1 MSAFWKSVKI
11 RSAQLTAANR
21 RWLTLPVL
29 ALTAWLICPAIPA
42 RASETN
48 PPAAPFLFH
57 VGMAKICFRDVRPD
71 DATAAYRILL
81 ERNAREFGTV
91 IKADTA
97 VFDDTPAFESA
108 LQHQTIHMAIFNS
121 WQFLQMDIHQQMQP
135 IFVVMQNGKVGRKYL
150 VLTRRGSG
158 FNTLAALRGKDII
171 QQDVASSGPGKV
183 WLETRLL
190 SEKLGT
196 PATFFGSVESVA
208 KPTTAV
214 LPVFFGKKAA
224 CVVDEASFDVMTE
237 LNPQVGQQ
245 LQIVA
250 MSDALANPVVCLR
263 KDGWPSARE
272 KSIALRTLG
281 ELHLN
286 PTGQQICTLF
296 KIDRM
301 VPFEDSQLDS
311 IRKLR
316 ATYESLRKER
326 QP

>member
-1 MSAFWKSVKI
+1 MFMI
-11 RSAQLTAANR
+11 
-21 RWLTLPVL
+21 
-29 ALTAWLICPAIPA
+29 
-42 RASETN
+42 
-48 PPAAPFLFH
+48 
-57 VGMAKICFRDVRPD
+57 
-71 DATAAYRILL
+71 
-81 ERNAREFGTV
+81 
-91 IKADTA
+91 
-97 VFDDTPAFESA
+97 
-108 LQHQTIHMAIFNS
+108 
-121 WQFLQMDIHQQMQP
+121 MQS
-135 IFVVMQNGKVGRKYL
+135 GKVGRKFL

-171 QQDVASSGPGKV
+171 QQDIASTGPGKV

-196 PATFFGSVESVA
+196 PATFFGDVESVI

-224 CVVDEASFDVMTE
+224 CVVDEASFDLMTE

-245 LQIVA
+245 LQVVA

-272 KSIALRTLG
+272 KSVTLRSLG

-286 PTGQQICTLF
+286 PSGQQICTLF

-301 VPFEDSQLDS
+301 VPFEDSQLDT
-311 IRKLR
+311 IRKLQ
-316 ATYESLRKER
+316 ATCESLRKER